1 MLMQCCHGN
10 NVAAAPQSIVHAVTS
25 AFPRTPGCYDWN
37 PQQADGTL
45 NWECADENQIFAFG
59 MSRNDRESDLAV
71 PNTAKPYDQGIV
83 FMEDTRSGPYFKYNY
98 IENINT
104 ASPSNTWQALSF
116 ASEGNAAGSLPSCG
130 CVACPDKTCNLA
142 IAGPATGALTTDSQY
157 PGNMAFNPQ
166 LEVCDS
172 GSGNCM
178 SVNGDACCVGVYSYG
193 YVPQTA
199 CQSNC
204 ESYWSGISSKR
215 PLSALWT
222 DVKQFLPVFP
232 PDAAKR

>member
-1 MLMQCCHGN
+1 MLD
-10 NVAAAPQSIVHAVTS
+10 SSWTS
-25 AFPRTPGCYDWN
+25 KSYTLSALLLDFAGCYDYN
-37 PQQADGTL
+37 PQQPDGTL
-45 NWECADENQIFAFG
+45 NWECGQENQVFAFG
-59 MSRNDRESDLAV
+59 MSRNNRDGTTVFPA
-71 PNTAKPYDQGIV
+71 TAKPYDQGIV
-83 FMEDTRSGPYFKYNY
+83 FMEQERPGPYFKYNY

-104 ASPSNTWQALSF
+104 ASPSNSWQAMSF
-116 ASEGNAAGSLPSCG
+116 ASEGRTTGVQSCG

-142 IAGPATGALTTDSQY
+142 RAGPATGALTPDSQY
-157 PGNMAFNPQ
+157 PGNGAINPK

-178 SVNGDACCVGVYSYG
+178 SVNGDSCCVGVYSYG

-204 ESYWSGISSKR
+204 ESYWSGISSQR

-222 DVKQFLPVFP
+222 TVQQFLPVFP
-232 PDAAKR
+232 PEETP